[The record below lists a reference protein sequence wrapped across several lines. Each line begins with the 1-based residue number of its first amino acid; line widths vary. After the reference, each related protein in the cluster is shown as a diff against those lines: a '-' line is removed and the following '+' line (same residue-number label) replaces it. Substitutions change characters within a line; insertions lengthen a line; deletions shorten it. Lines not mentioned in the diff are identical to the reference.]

1 MRIQFLKR
9 RSKSVGF
16 PPGSLVYL
24 GEKKTDE
31 SVLTII
37 NYDAFHIEE
46 KATKMYQECD
56 AYIHKPSVTWIH
68 VDGLC
73 QTDVIKIIGER
84 FGIHAMVLE
93 DVLNTEHRPKIEEFD
108 DYIYITL
115 KMLSFDET
123 ENALSSEQVSLVL
136 GKRFVLS
143 FRESAGKFFDPVRN
157 RLQRANSRIRCSG
170 ADFLLYSLLDT
181 IVDYYFV
188 VLERIGKALEVL
200 EEDVMV
206 NPTQAVMGKITKYR
220 RDIMVL
226 RNSIRPLREVA
237 SELLRTEMELISEKN
252 VTYFR
257 DLYDHVIQVIDT
269 VENFRDMLN
278 SAMDMYFSSVSHR
291 MNEVMKVLTII
302 ATIFI
307 PLSFFA
313 GIYGMNFE
321 YMPELQIPWAYP
333 LLWLFM
339 ITVVCGMLFF
349 FRKRGWL

>member
-1 MRIQFLKR
+1 MQK
-9 RSKSVGF
+9 
-16 PPGSLVYL
+16 
-24 GEKKTDE
+24 
-31 SVLTII
+31 
-37 NYDAFHIEE
+37 
-46 KATKMYQECD
+46 
-56 AYIHKPSVTWIH
+56 
-68 VDGLC
+68 
-73 QTDVIKIIGER
+73 
-84 FGIHAMVLE
+84 
-93 DVLNTEHRPKIEEFD
+93 
-108 DYIYITL
+108 
-115 KMLSFDET
+115 
-123 ENALSSEQVSLVL
+123 
-136 GKRFVLS
+136 
-143 FRESAGKFFDPVRN
+143 
-157 RLQRANSRIRCSG
+157 
-170 ADFLLYSLLDT
+170 
-181 IVDYYFV
+181 
-188 VLERIGKALEVL
+188 
-200 EEDVMV
+200 
-206 NPTQAVMGKITKYR
+206 GKITKYR